1 MAKVEKPISSL
12 VSYEKDIGMK
22 IINGLLFGALLGIA
36 SSFIH
41 NAWPPLGL
49 LIAIAGTFLGIR
61 FIGQNFFDRTIKLF
75 ALVGW
80 AFVVWRAS
88 TIGNGDELLI
98 TGGTTGTYFI
108 VVGFLS
114 ALIAALLTP

>member
-1 MAKVEKPISSL
+1 
-12 VSYEKDIGMK
+12 MK
-22 IINGLLFGALLGIA
+22 IIIGLLFGALLGIA

-41 NAWPPLGL
+41 NAWPPVGL
-49 LIAIAGTFLGIR
+49 FIAIAGTFLGIR
-61 FIGQNFFDRTIKLF
+61 FIGQNYFDRRIKLF
-75 ALVGW
+75 ALAGW

-88 TIGNGDELLI
+88 AIGNGDELLI